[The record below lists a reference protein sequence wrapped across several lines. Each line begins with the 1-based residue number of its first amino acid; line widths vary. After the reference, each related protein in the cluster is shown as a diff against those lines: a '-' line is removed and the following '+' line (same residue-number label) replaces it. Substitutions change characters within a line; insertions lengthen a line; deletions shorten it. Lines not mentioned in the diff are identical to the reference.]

1 MQVNPIP
8 TDFNADINLL
18 YSSNKLS
25 NKGLIARVD
34 RLELTVQN
42 LTERIKELL
51 TTIENLQYILD
62 GDERR

>member
-1 MQVNPIP
+1 MQVNPLQ

-18 YSSNKLS
+18 HSSNKLS

>member
-1 MQVNPIP
+1 MQFNPLL
-8 TDFNADINLL
+8 TDSKVDTNLL
-18 YSSNKLS
+18 YSKN
-25 NKGLIARVD
+25 NKGVLARVD

-62 GDERR
+62 GDERK

>member
-1 MQVNPIP
+1 MQFNPLSIDSKVD
-8 TDFNADINLL
+8 TNLL
-18 YSSNKLS
+18 YSKN
-25 NKGLIARVD
+25 NKGVLARVD

-62 GDERR
+62 GDERK

>member
-1 MQVNPIP
+1 MKSNPIP

-62 GDERR
+62 GDERK

>member
-1 MQVNPIP
+1 MQVNPLQ

-42 LTERIKELL
+42 LTERIINYYREL
-51 TTIENLQYILD
+51 TIYS
-62 GDERR
+62 

>member
-1 MQVNPIP
+1 MQVNPLQ
-8 TDFNADINLL
+8 TDFNSDINLL

-62 GDERR
+62 GDERK

>member
-1 MQVNPIP
+1 MQVNPLQ

-62 GDERR
+62 GDERK

>member
-1 MQVNPIP
+1 MKVNPIP

-62 GDERR
+62 GDERK

>member
-1 MQVNPIP
+1 MQVNQIP

-42 LTERIKELL
+42 LNERIKELL

-62 GDERR
+62 GDERK

>member
-62 GDERR
+62 GDERK

>member
-1 MQVNPIP
+1 MQFNPLQ
-8 TDFNADINLL
+8 TDSKVDTNLL

-62 GDERR
+62 GDERK

>member
-1 MQVNPIP
+1 MKVNPIP

-42 LTERIKELL
+42 LNERIKELL

-62 GDERR
+62 GDERK